1 MRGRLAYLLPRA
13 LASAREK
20 KRWKKSGAN
29 VLARLGLR
37 FLRLFLEDTH
47 VASALDLSNLQLLLR
62 QYVYSCTSKASKVST
77 SSSRLRVFA
86 LGGRCRLTRP
96 LSLSGIDIR
105 SSSLFPYVS
114 IRQHTSAY
122 VIRQHTSYVRLL
134 DYLARLQH
142 TSYVSIRALAR
153 LLG

>member
-1 MRGRLAYLLPRA
+1 
-13 LASAREK
+13 
-20 KRWKKSGAN
+20 
-29 VLARLGLR
+29 
-37 FLRLFLEDTH
+37 

-105 SSSLFPYVS
+105 SSSLLPSAYVS
-114 IRQHTSAY
+114 IRHTSAY
-122 VIRQHTSYVRLL
+122 VSIREHTSGMDMRSSSLLCACVR
-134 DYLARLQH
+134 
-142 TSYVSIRALAR
+142 
-153 LLG
+153 